1 MSGDIG
7 LQDDSIIFY
16 SKEMTQ
22 AKLVLLAHKG
32 IKLDWKKYD
41 SYVSTSKRITE

>member
-7 LQDDSIIFY
+7 LRDDSIIFY

-22 AKLVLLAHKG
+22 TKLVLLEHKG
-32 IKLDWKKYD
+32 IKLDWKEYE
-41 SYVSTSKRITE
+41 YHTSTSKRITK

>member
-7 LQDDSIIFY
+7 LQDESIVFY
-16 SKEMTQ
+16 SKKMTR

-32 IKLDWKKYD
+32 IKLNWKEDEYHT
-41 SYVSTSKRITE
+41 STSKRISE